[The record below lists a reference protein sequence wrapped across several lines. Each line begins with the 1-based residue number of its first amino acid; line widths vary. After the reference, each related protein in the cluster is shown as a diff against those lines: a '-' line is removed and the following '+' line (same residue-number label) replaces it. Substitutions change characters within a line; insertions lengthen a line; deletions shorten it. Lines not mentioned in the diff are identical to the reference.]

1 MEAQLSFMTKEDAH
15 KLIDS
20 IPGDGVFI
28 LTYSMKAGISDNG
41 KYIKK
46 KKGNK
51 YVDKAKTVVLSKSKI
66 TTLNLHDKF
75 FNNFEECKGEYLK
88 DGIVRTIMI
97 PQIQWQNS
105 IKYLEIFVIDK

>member
-88 DGIVRTIMI
+88 DGIVKTIMI
-97 PQIQWQNS
+97 PQIQWQ
-105 IKYLEIFVIDK
+105 K

>member
-1 MEAQLSFMTKEDAH
+1 MKTQLSFMTKEQAH

-28 LTYSMKAGISDNG
+28 LTYSEKKGKSDNG

-51 YVDKAKTVVLSKSKI
+51 FVDRAKTVVLAKSQI
-66 TTLNLHDKF
+66 TTLNLHNKIFDEFDGYK
-75 FNNFEECKGEYLK
+75 EEYMK
-88 DGIVRTIMI
+88 DGVMRTII
-97 PQIQWQNS
+97 VPQIQ
-105 IKYLEIFVIDK
+105 I

>member
-1 MEAQLSFMTKEDAH
+1 METQLSFMTKEDAH
-15 KLIDS
+15 KYIDS
-20 IPGDGVFI
+20 IPGDGVFV
-28 LTYSMKAGISDNG
+28 LTYSEKTGKSDNG

-97 PQIQWQNS
+97 PQIQWQ
-105 IKYLEIFVIDK
+105 K